1 LLIARAPAARRMWAG
16 LTSISGWG
24 LRLRYALGNLFPSV
38 DYMQGQYHIPHKLLV
53 PLYYPYRWPRGLR
66 RVG

>member
-1 LLIARAPAARRMWAG
+1 MWAG